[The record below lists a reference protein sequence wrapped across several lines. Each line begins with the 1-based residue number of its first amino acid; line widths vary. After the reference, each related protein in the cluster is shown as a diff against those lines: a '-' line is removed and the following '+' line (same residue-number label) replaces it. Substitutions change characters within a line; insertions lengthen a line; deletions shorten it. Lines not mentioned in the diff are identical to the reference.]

1 MQKKL
6 HIKKGDTVAVITGN
20 NKGQKGRVLE
30 IIRKTD
36 RAIVEGVN
44 LMKKHTKPNAE
55 TPQGGIIEKEAPNNI
70 ELQEQIWKI
79 YNNLKWEIIIQNNK
93 EDEILK
99 LWNKL
104 RPYQIEYIEEAVINL
119 VNYN

>member
-6 HIKKGDTVAVITGN
+6 HIKKGDTVVVITGN

-30 IIRKTD
+30 VVRKTN

-55 TPQGGIIEKEAPNNI
+55 TPQGGIIEKEAPVHI
-70 ELQEQIWKI
+70 S
-79 YNNLKWEIIIQNNK
+79 NLMLVDPKSGEATRISRRLDDKGKLVRFSKKSGEEIK
-93 EDEILK
+93 
-99 LWNKL
+99 
-104 RPYQIEYIEEAVINL
+104 
-119 VNYN
+119 